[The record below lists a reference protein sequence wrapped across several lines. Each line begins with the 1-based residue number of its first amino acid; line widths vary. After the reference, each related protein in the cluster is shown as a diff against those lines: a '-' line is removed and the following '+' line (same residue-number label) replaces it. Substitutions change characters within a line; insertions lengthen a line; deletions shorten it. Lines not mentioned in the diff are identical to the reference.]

1 MLWFPRPQLLIYTML
16 VIPAVYGGS
25 KLSRQSS
32 GFEALGSGVVGIVLL
47 PLPIILTWVYV
58 LFAHTWFGER
68 EVQRSKSAIFRAYQ
82 SQTSIAQERSSATG
96 VVLASGKSMTDASG
110 QQRTAA
116 TLALLGDNNPTL
128 IIRDR
133 KPGEEVFDR
142 FAMADESSEEST
154 DDDEDYGAASRAAQ
168 LVTSRSG
175 AAARSRPRREPAVSF
190 ESECS
195 IPGQRQSIEIPRG
208 ELKLRAS
215 LHCGELSSHCL
226 IEPCRQNVKNSATSI
241 AQPFARTITDRMQ
254 C

>member
-1 MLWFPRPQLLIYTML
+1 MQTCVPNSQLTIMGRNCLLLCRMLWFPRPQLLIYTML

-58 LFAHTWFGER
+58 LYAHKWFGER

-82 SQTSIAQERSSATG
+82 SQTSIAPERSSATG
-96 VVLASGKSMTDASG
+96 GVLASGISMSG

-116 TLALLGDNNPTL
+116 TLALLGDDNPTL

-133 KPGEEVFDR
+133 KPGEEAFDR
-142 FAMADESSEEST
+142 FAIADDSSDESS
-154 DDDEDYGAASRAAQ
+154 DGEDHYVNASRAPQ
-168 LVTSRSG
+168 LVTSRIG
-175 AAARSRPRREPAVSF
+175 ATARSRPRREPAVSF

-195 IPGQRQSIEIPRG
+195 IPGQRQSIDIPRG
-208 ELKLRAS
+208 QS
-215 LHCGELSSHCL
+215 
-226 IEPCRQNVKNSATSI
+226 
-241 AQPFARTITDRMQ
+241 
-254 C
+254 